1 MASPMREKRVWPP
14 QRDADGES
22 VAAFEAAVAV
32 VKETVVRSGEVLV
45 SAKEDL
51 NDHQRWLKAQTE
63 AVLADRER
71 HDRWLQ
77 RQRERQE
84 VLERREQK
92 RARRRAARQAA
103 VQAVGDA
110 IGRVLFAIRSA
121 IWSVIARIVA
131 GFRYLGASIGGAFG
145 SVFAQLRR
153 LVASFVAAV
162 GNAFGFAGV
171 AARAVSRSTSTSI
184 AFGVSAAGAKVQ
196 HVAPSA
202 GGGLS
207 GAFGGVAAR
216 AKDASR
222 GVRRSLGG
230 AFAWLSVQADAIT
243 HKIGET
249 LAPAGRTIAG
259 KAYALMPALWD
270 GLAKSGLAAKAVI
283 DRGTARLHGFLPSAK
298 APAATSEN
306 ALSWRGLRGFE
317 LSQMLIIAG
326 ALLLV
331 VGGLMLGGGLM
342 LRAGTPASPV
352 AEAPPGE
359 AIAWLFEHKT
369 FPLDERSIFMSN
381 LTPEG
386 VRIKGF
392 SIGAVNMEDEPV
404 EHLEGVIKPDY
415 HGEELKLDVIVVRP
429 GLDGEAA
436 PAAETPVA
444 GPAETIANEPAA
456 ETVAEDQA
464 AETAVDAAAET
475 QSGTI
480 PPQAPFKLVFL
491 FPGAEG
497 TSGMT
502 PADVVK
508 ESGGILLKVRYE
520 IAGKQRSFIQYLP
533 ASFLEEQL
541 SELQA
546 EAKGS

>member
-171 AARAVSRSTSTSI
+171 AARAVIRSTSTSI

-207 GAFGGVAAR
+207 VAFGGVAAR

-270 GLAKSGLAAKAVI
+270 GLGKSGLAAKAVI
-283 DRGTARLHGFLPSAK
+283 DHHV
-298 APAATSEN
+298 
-306 ALSWRGLRGFE
+306 
-317 LSQMLIIAG
+317 SQDDLG
-326 ALLLV
+326 ALRLV
-331 VGGLMLGGGLM
+331 DTTAEATGRLVWEAARALGAPLSAEAANYLFAALATDTGWF
-342 LRAGTPASPV
+342 RHSNTTPA
-352 AEAPPGE
+352 
-359 AIAWLFEHKT
+359 T
-369 FPLDERSIFMSN
+369 FALA
-381 LTPEG
+381 LT
-386 VRIKGF
+386 
-392 SIGAVNMEDEPV
+392 S
-404 EHLEGVIKPDY
+404 
-415 HGEELKLDVIVVRP
+415 
-429 GLDGEAA
+429 
-436 PAAETPVA
+436 
-444 GPAETIANEPAA
+444 
-456 ETVAEDQA
+456 QA
-464 AETAVDAAAET
+464 ARPSFPVNANDSL
-475 QSGTI
+475 SGSV
-480 PPQAPFKLVFL
+480 P
-491 FPGAEG
+491 
-497 TSGMT
+497 T
-502 PADVVK
+502 PANVIAVTLTSPLNAPMPS
-508 ESGGILLKVRYE
+508 EGIAVPEKV
-520 IAGKQRSFIQYLP
+520 ALP
-533 ASFLEEQL
+533 ASI
-541 SELQA
+541 
-546 EAKGS
+546 

>member
-1 MASPMREKRVWPP
+1 MREKRVWPP

-51 NDHQRWLKAQTE
+51 SDHQRWLKAQTE

-110 IGRVLFAIRSA
+110 IGCVLFAIRSA

-162 GNAFGFAGV
+162 GNAFGFAG
-171 AARAVSRSTSTSI
+171 ATSRAVIRSTSTSI
-184 AFGVSAAGAKVQ
+184 ASGVSAAGAKVR

-207 GAFGGVAAR
+207 VAFGGVAAR

-306 ALSWRGLRGFE
+306 ALSWRGLRGFD

-326 ALLLV
+326 TLLLV
-331 VGGLMLGGGLM
+331 CGGLMLGGGFM
-342 LRAGTPASPV
+342 LRAKTPSQPV
-352 AEAPPGE
+352 MAEATSSEP
-359 AIAWLFEHKT
+359 IAWLFEHT
-369 FPLDERSIFMSN
+369 DFPIDERALFDYAT
-381 LTPEG
+381 TPEG
-386 VRIKGF
+386 LRIKGF
-392 SIGAVNMEDEPV
+392 SIGGVNMSEEPISS
-404 EHLEGVIKPDY
+404 LSATLKPDL
-415 HGEELKLDVIVVRP
+415 HDETLTLNVIVGRP
-429 GLDGEAA
+429 DAPGVHASEGAA
-436 PAAETPVA
+436 AQS
-444 GPAETIANEPAA
+444 
-456 ETVAEDQA
+456 VAE
-464 AETAVDAAAET
+464 VV
-475 QSGTI
+475 

-491 FPGAEG
+491 FPGTEG
-497 TSGMT
+497 TGML
-502 PADVVK
+502 PEDVVK
-508 ESGGILLKVRYE
+508 QSGGILLKVRYE
-520 IAGKQRSFIQYLP
+520 MGGKQKSFIQYLP
-533 ASFLEEQL
+533 PVLLEEQL
-541 SELQA
+541 AELKA